1 MSKYKNL
8 EKELDLIFGIFSDD
22 LKQRIVN
29 AVNKDFDSLNKVSSE
44 NTISSILD
52 IFNSTFNK
60 KSRIVSK
67 KVGQRYN
74 EILKYYQIQDIKQAM
89 LNAKQDEFHK
99 ENGYKYCTLEYF
111 SRLEQMDKWVN
122 ATQVKENNGFVAP
135 KFYVKE

>member
-29 AVNKDFDSLNKVSSE
+29 AVKKDFDSLNKVSSE

-99 ENGYKYCTLEYF
+99 DNGYKYCTLEYF

-122 ATQVKENNGFVAP
+122 ATQVKESTGFVAP